1 MAFMDQFRRQNDLL
15 QMPNQGGFGMM
26 QSPFG
31 QQQPMQQRGFGMF
44 QSPWQQQPGNQN
56 GPVYSIDGF
65 APTPA
70 DNGFQQRWN
79 PQPGNMGYNPQQP
92 QQSAPAFQQPQ
103 QSPPNNGQQQV
114 APGFGGMNP
123 PQDSQ
128 NRPPMPNDPNKQW
141 RFSVTAPGGGQWV
154 PTSQRNPFTGAWDPI
169 ATAWV

>member
-31 QQQPMQQRGFGMF
+31 QQQPQQQYGFGMF
-44 QSPWQQQPGNQN
+44 QSPWQQQSEREPFNQ
-56 GPVYSIDGF
+56 F
-65 APTPA
+65 
-70 DNGFQQRWN
+70 RN
-79 PQPGNMGYNPQQP
+79 PQQGFNPGYNQPQQP
-92 QQSAPAFQQPQ
+92 Q
-103 QSPPNNGQQQV
+103 NNGQQQV